1 MSARAASVVR
11 VARGFVV
18 LGAVVSIAACEGT
31 IGPRDRVDAFVE
43 PIEPDAAV
51 APLDAHFVFDAPDL
65 DAPLPDAFVVRPD
78 AWMGMDA
85 YMTPGT
91 DAFWGTCSSGGRM
104 GTCMPMSL
112 CAGMSVRGLCP
123 GPADIQ
129 CCLPGPDAGM
139 FDAPRPMG
147 SYTVAE
153 VMARLGACSRI
164 GGAYATDVGE
174 VADIPVCQTDSVI
187 WWDAD
192 MDIDCD
198 GGLGSVCMSDP
209 DYMPETSGVDSMGN
223 PLDASTLPFIVIPLA
238 SSRFRYADYGIR
250 TGTVALVMYGDQMV
264 FGIFGDAGPASIIGE
279 ASFAMAEAL
288 GIPSSPR
295 TGGVDSGVTYLV
307 FTGTGTRVSRNED
320 HDEAVTLGES
330 LLAAFM
336 AR

>member
-11 VARGFVV
+11 AARAFVV

-43 PIEPDAAV
+43 PVEPDAAV
-51 APLDAHFVFDAPDL
+51 APLDAHFVFDAPHL

-85 YMTPGT
+85 FMMAGT

-129 CCLPGPDAGM
+129 CCLPGTDAGM

-153 VMARLGACSRI
+153 VMARLGACTRI
-164 GGAYATDVGE
+164 GGDYARDSGGTE
-174 VADIPVCQTDSVI
+174 NLPICQTDTVI

-198 GGLGSVCMSDP
+198 GGRGAECMADP
-209 DYMPETSGVDSMGN
+209 YYLPDTSAVDSMGD

-238 SSRFRYADYGIR
+238 SSRFRYADHDIR
-250 TGTVALVMYGDQMV
+250 HGQVALVMYRDRMV
-264 FGIFGDAGPASIIGE
+264 FGIFGDLGPATILGE
-279 ASFAMAEAL
+279 ASYAMAEAL
-288 GIPSSPR
+288 GIPSSPIS
-295 TGGVDSGVTYLV
+295 GGVGSGVTYLV
-307 FTGTGTRVSRNED
+307 FPGASARVTRNED
-320 HDEAVTLGES
+320 HAEAVTLGQS

-336 AR
+336 GG